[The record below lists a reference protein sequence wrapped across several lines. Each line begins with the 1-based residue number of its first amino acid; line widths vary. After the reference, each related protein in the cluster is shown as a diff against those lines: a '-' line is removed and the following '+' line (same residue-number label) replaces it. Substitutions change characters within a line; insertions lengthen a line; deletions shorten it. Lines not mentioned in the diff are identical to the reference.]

1 LAEFLAIH
9 QSDASL
15 LGCLLRRLAGRVSLG
30 HSERAAGVGF
40 FQSDDL
46 LLRKRPLGGQAA
58 LPEKLA
64 EGVESE
70 AALICSGAVG
80 STARSFHEQMTLPFR
95 FKHWLF
101 ATAGQPDTLAPVR
114 AALLKNLPDYLRR
127 SVKGDSAAEAL
138 FFTFL
143 SRLRDVG
150 RLDDHDLDASTAAR
164 SLAAAVGETERAFE
178 QMGQPLPG
186 MALVVSNGRVMAAL
200 RRGHPLS
207 VGLVDGLTTCSRCEI
222 GPAANE
228 LNPRVKS
235 HRMLRAAMVLSGAAA
250 PIDGFRDVAERE
262 VIAIPRTLTE
272 IRSL

>member
-1 LAEFLAIH
+1 
-9 QSDASL
+9 
-15 LGCLLRRLAGRVSLG
+15 
-30 HSERAAGVGF
+30 
-40 FQSDDL
+40 
-46 LLRKRPLGGQAA
+46 
-58 LPEKLA
+58 
-64 EGVESE
+64 
-70 AALICSGAVG
+70 
-80 STARSFHEQMTLPFR
+80 
-95 FKHWLF
+95 
-101 ATAGQPDTLAPVR
+101 
-114 AALLKNLPDYLRR
+114 
-127 SVKGDSAAEAL
+127 
-138 FFTFL
+138 
-143 SRLRDVG
+143 
-150 RLDDHDLDASTAAR
+150 
-164 SLAAAVGETERAFE
+164 
-178 QMGQPLPG
+178 MGQPLPG